1 MLYKEGS
8 AWELPRADPF
18 CLLPWS
24 ADPICTAVQPVPPDM
39 AAGPCRPVD
48 FGVVLWY
55 TGGKETKNAAA
66 PGSGDS
72 RKACNGIGKYPA
84 QQEFLHR
91 FISITVLQ
99 CFHKGREPGLALPYG
114 CVLERAEKGRTVEHC
129 HTHAA
134 RVNGWRFMAVSP
146 CSIFVSPRKGK
157 GGAAASAPGFLP
169 PGVTKKAVFSRLGG
183 NGFCIAMQRSDD
195 PWKR

>member
-1 MLYKEGS
+1 MAAVEKAVQPVPSDMATGPCRPVRPCGPARAQWRVTICPGLPGKSIQWEG
-8 AWELPRADPF
+8 APRQ
-18 CLLPWS
+18 S
-24 ADPICTAVQPVPPDM
+24 ADCLGNMGRHAAVEKAVQPVPPVT
-39 AAGPCRPVD
+39 AAGPRPPVD

-99 CFHKGREPGLALPYG
+99 CFHEGRESQA
-114 CVLERAEKGRTVEHC
+114 
-129 HTHAA
+129 
-134 RVNGWRFMAVSP
+134 WRFPLAV
-146 CSIFVSPRKGK
+146 CLRGRKRGGLWSIVIHMLRG
-157 GGAAASAPGFLP
+157 
-169 PGVTKKAVFSRLGG
+169 
-183 NGFCIAMQRSDD
+183 
-195 PWKR
+195 

>member
-1 MLYKEGS
+1 MAAVE
-8 AWELPRADPF
+8 
-18 CLLPWS
+18 
-24 ADPICTAVQPVPPDM
+24 TAVQPVPTDM

-72 RKACNGIGKYPA
+72 RKACNGIPTYPA

-99 CFHKGREPGLALPYG
+99 CFHKGRESQA
-114 CVLERAEKGRTVEHC
+114 
-129 HTHAA
+129 
-134 RVNGWRFMAVSP
+134 WRFPLAVRLRGRKRGGLW
-146 CSIFVSPRKGK
+146 SIVIHMLRG
-157 GGAAASAPGFLP
+157 
-169 PGVTKKAVFSRLGG
+169 
-183 NGFCIAMQRSDD
+183 
-195 PWKR
+195 

>member
-72 RKACNGIGKYPA
+72 RKACNGIPTYPA

-99 CFHKGREPGLALPYG
+99 CFHKGRESQA
-114 CVLERAEKGRTVEHC
+114 
-129 HTHAA
+129 
-134 RVNGWRFMAVSP
+134 WRFPLAV
-146 CSIFVSPRKGK
+146 CLRGRKRGGLWSIVIHMLRG
-157 GGAAASAPGFLP
+157 
-169 PGVTKKAVFSRLGG
+169 
-183 NGFCIAMQRSDD
+183 
-195 PWKR
+195 